1 MKSSTSFKALS
12 GSNYFRLKIAYS
24 LLLNQAIE
32 ITNIRD
38 DDINPGLS
46 KYEISFLKL
55 ISEITNGT
63 VIDINKTGT
72 TLKFTPGTITNNY
85 GDEFTFQCDKSR
97 AVTYYAEGLIPIAM
111 FGKESLVVNLEG
123 ITNNNIDNSVDS
135 FKGSTCALIQ
145 KLVVGDTV
153 IFDIKKRGM
162 FPNGCGCVKFKCPI
176 ITNLAPFDWVNEG
189 KVKRVRG
196 IAFTSKISSSF
207 ANRMV
212 NKARGVLNNFLPD
225 VWISTD
231 SVKDKD
237 LQKISPGYGISLVA
251 ETTNGFAFASD
262 MVNKDNKD
270 HTPEDLAKELSVKF
284 LNDIY
289 CAGAVDVNN
298 QGLFLFLMALSE
310 KNLVSEMKIGRI
322 TKYSKGVVRLIK
334 QLLKVRFNIREVDE
348 YDDNEEES
356 EDDKKDEEEE
366 EGEDKEGEDEEMENE
381 DEEEEIGDGN
391 DDDDE
396 ELPNVHEQ
404 YIYSCIGIGL
414 RNVARIELS

>member
-1 MKSSTSFKALS
+1 MKQNSSSSFKSLS

-72 TLKFTPGTITNNY
+72 ILKFTPGTITNNY

-176 ITNLAPFDWVNEG
+176 ITNLAPFDWTNEG

-270 HTPEDLAKELSVKF
+270 YTPEDLAKELTVKF

-322 TKYSKGVVRLIK
+322 TKYSKGVIRLIK
-334 QLLKVRFNIREVDE
+334 DLLKVRFNIREIDE
-348 YDDNEEES
+348 YDNEDES
-356 EDDKKDEEEE
+356 EDDKKD
-366 EGEDKEGEDEEMENE
+366 D
-381 DEEEEIGDGN
+381 
-391 DDDDE
+391 
-396 ELPNVHEQ
+396 
-404 YIYSCIGIGL
+404 
-414 RNVARIELS
+414 A